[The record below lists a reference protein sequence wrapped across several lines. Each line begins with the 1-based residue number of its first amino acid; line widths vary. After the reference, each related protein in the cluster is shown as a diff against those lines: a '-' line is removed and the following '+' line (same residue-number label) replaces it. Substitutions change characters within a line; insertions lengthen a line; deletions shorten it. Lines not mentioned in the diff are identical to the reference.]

1 VGLATYVALGDSMSI
16 DRYPDLDHA
25 ARQRL
30 ALPVT
35 GLGAASLL
43 ARNDDYVWPQFEGR
57 DLVTISPG
65 IDCRFEARDGATT
78 ESVLDSQ
85 VDALR
90 GIDPGGEALVTL
102 TVGGND
108 LLALI
113 GATDRAGQAGLRA
126 VLDNLDAILGVV
138 RDRLPRA
145 MVLVANVYD
154 PTDGTGDLEGPRL
167 HPAATI
173 ADGWLHPAATI
184 ADGWLHPAA
193 TIADGWL
200 HPAATIAD
208 RWLHPAATIADG
220 WLRRQEMRWLDDY
233 NAGVERLCRRRGAR
247 LIDLCRHFAGHG
259 RSAPAEK
266 RWYWTGSL
274 IEPGMAGASE
284 IRRLWLAAV
293 EETHPVSRT
302 KPPADR

>member
-25 ARQRL
+25 DRQTL

-43 ARNDDYVWPQFEGR
+43 ARNDDDVWPEFAGR

-85 VDALR
+85 VDALQ
-90 GIDPGGEALVTL
+90 GVDPGGEALVTL
-102 TVGGND
+102 TAGGND
-108 LLALI
+108 LLGLI
-113 GATDRAGQAGLRA
+113 GATDRAGQAGVRA
-126 VLDNLDAILGVV
+126 VLDNLDAILGVL

-154 PTDGTGDLEGPRL
+154 PTDGTGDLEGTRL
-167 HPAATI
+167 RP
-173 ADGWLHPAATI
+173 
-184 ADGWLHPAA
+184 
-193 TIADGWL
+193 
-200 HPAATIAD
+200 
-208 RWLHPAATIADG
+208 
-220 WLRRQEMRWLDDY
+220 QEMRWLGDC
-233 NAGVERLCRRRGAR
+233 NAGVERLCRQRSAR
-247 LIDLCRHFAGHG
+247 LIDLHRHFAGHG
-259 RSAPAEK
+259 RSAPAAK

-293 EETHPVSRT
+293 EESRPAWRT

>member
-1 VGLATYVALGDSMSI
+1 MIAGVGMSHDPGVGFRAYLALGDSMSI

-25 ARQRL
+25 DRQTL

-43 ARNDDYVWPQFEGR
+43 ARNDDDVWPEFAGR
-57 DLVTISPG
+57 DLVTISPA

-85 VDALR
+85 VDALQ

-102 TVGGND
+102 TAGGND
-108 LLALI
+108 LLGLI
-113 GATDRAGQAGLRA
+113 GATDRAGEAGVRA

-145 MVLVANVYD
+145 MILVANVYD
-154 PTDGTGDLEGPRL
+154 PTDGTGDLEGTRL
-167 HPAATI
+167 RP
-173 ADGWLHPAATI
+173 
-184 ADGWLHPAA
+184 
-193 TIADGWL
+193 
-200 HPAATIAD
+200 
-208 RWLHPAATIADG
+208 
-220 WLRRQEMRWLDDY
+220 QEMRWLGDC
-233 NAGVERLCRRRGAR
+233 NAGVERLCRQRDAR
-247 LIDLCRHFAGHG
+247 LIDLHRHFAGHG
-259 RSAPAEK
+259 RSAPAAK

-293 EETHPVSRT
+293 EESRSGSRT